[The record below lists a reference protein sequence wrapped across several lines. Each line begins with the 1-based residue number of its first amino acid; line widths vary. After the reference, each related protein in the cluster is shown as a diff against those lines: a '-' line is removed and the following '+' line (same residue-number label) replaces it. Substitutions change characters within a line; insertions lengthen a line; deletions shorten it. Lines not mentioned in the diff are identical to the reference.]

1 MFSRFALEVVLIVKS
16 AIKLKGT
23 PWKHVDS
30 VLPVCGSRMLV
41 TCAMLTSLAVQFSFC
56 FCTKLYSFCKQTFC
70 ANAGTAR
77 IASASSTKTNVLQ
90 QFVRQLIF
98 PPQKIGLRG
107 GAGSGY
113 HVPGMP
119 AYWARSILGVG

>member
-1 MFSRFALEVVLIVKS
+1 MFSRAVAFVTTSKSAMNEKGRPAKQVLIGVPS
-16 AIKLKGT
+16 AFRGFT
-23 PWKHVDS
+23 AS
-30 VLPVCGSRMLV
+30 A
-41 TCAMLTSLAVQFSFC
+41 TLTSWAVQVEPPRC
-56 FCTKLYSFCKQTFC
+56 FAIVASTSDKQLC

-77 IASASSTKTNVLQ
+77 MASASSTKTNVLQ

-98 PPQKIGLRG
+98 PPQKIGVRG